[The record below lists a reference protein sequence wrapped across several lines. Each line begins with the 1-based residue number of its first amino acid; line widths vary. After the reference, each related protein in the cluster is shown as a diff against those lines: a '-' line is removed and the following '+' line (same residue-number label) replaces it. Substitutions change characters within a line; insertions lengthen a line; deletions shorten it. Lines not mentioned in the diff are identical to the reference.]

1 MTFLASVP
9 IWVYFVIMA
18 ITFMTVHVVAFN
30 PNRQS
35 TRGAGTTAM
44 RLGSSGLLL
53 VALLVMR
60 PAAPVTLLVAL
71 GLSALGGYLSGRAA
85 PPLKPREPR

>member
-18 ITFMTVHVVAFN
+18 VTFMTVHVVAFN

-35 TRGAGTTAM
+35 ARGAGTTAM